1 MRVRTIAIDPRPKGD
16 GKFIAGADHDDWND
30 WLASLAASA
39 LPIDQNDEAVAIK
52 ATTALYHGM
61 IDMKPADPIEGIIIS
76 QLMAANQ
83 SSLAMYQ
90 KAWAQPAKYFEAH
103 TKYLALADKAARTV
117 VLLTERLDHHRN
129 RGQQKIV
136 VQHTTINADQAV
148 VATGNATDPAL
159 LTASVEK
166 PLQLICKTIEPIGG
180 GGGEKRMSNNPMHKA
195 HAAPRCTAKS
205 KRTGQPCRAPAVQ
218 GWRVCRMHGARGG
231 APDGERNGNYRHGA
245 RSRETIELLSSS
257 NRYDDEC
264 PLSGV
269 KRTS

>member
-61 IDMKPADPIEGIIIS
+61 IDMKPADPVEGIIIS
-76 QLMAANQ
+76 QLMVANQ
-83 SSLAMYQ
+83 ASLALYQ
-90 KAWAQPAKYFEAH
+90 KAWAQPAEYFAAR

-166 PLQLICKTIEPIGG
+166 PLQMIGKTIEPELVGV
-180 GGGEKRMSNNPMHKA
+180 GEKK
-195 HAAPRCTAKS
+195 
-205 KRTGQPCRAPAVQ
+205 
-218 GWRVCRMHGARGG
+218 
-231 APDGERNGNYRHGA
+231 E
-245 RSRETIELLSSS
+245 
-257 NRYDDEC
+257 
-264 PLSGV
+264 
-269 KRTS
+269 